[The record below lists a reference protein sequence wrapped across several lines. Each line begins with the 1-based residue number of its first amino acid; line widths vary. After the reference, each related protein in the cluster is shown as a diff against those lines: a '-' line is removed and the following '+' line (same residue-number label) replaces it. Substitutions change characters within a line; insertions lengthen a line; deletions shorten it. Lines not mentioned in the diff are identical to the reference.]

1 MKSCA
6 LREHHPQWNLK
17 ISQLSKLPNFYI
29 KKAVPSKILLK
40 TLSNLKC
47 SIISFL
53 NMFVKFEVCTS
64 KLATVMRNLAIGLFL
79 KNPLPLNILLL
90 LQFLQHILQIL
101 HKPSQLNNKG
111 PLEAVFLNFPPKIF
125 LEQPKVKISS
135 KNLPLKNF
143 EKNWI
148 F

>member
-1 MKSCA
+1 MK
-6 LREHHPQWNLK
+6 LEF
-17 ISQLSKLPNFYI
+17 SQLSKLPNFYI

-101 HKPSQLNNKG
+101 HKPSQLNYRG
-111 PLEAVFLNFPPKIF
+111 PPERGFLNLPPVF
-125 LEQPKVKISS
+125 FRTTHSQ
-135 KNLPLKNF
+135 NF
-143 EKNWI
+143 IEKST
-148 F
+148 FKKF